1 MTRLVIQ
8 GLELR
13 GRHGVSTEERERPQ
27 PFAVDLELEGEFGPV
42 DELEATVDYTKV
54 IGKVEKINERSFK
67 LIEAFARAIAEALL
81 ADFPSVGRVA
91 VRVRKLRPPLP
102 PGTRV
107 GWLGAEVV
115 LERQRR

>member
-13 GRHGVSTEERERPQ
+13 GRHGVSAEERERSQ
-27 PFAVDLELEGEFGPV
+27 PFAIDLELEGEFGSV

-54 IGKVEKINERSFK
+54 IERVEEINKRSFK
-67 LIEAFARAIAEALL
+67 LIEAFARAIAEAIL
-81 ADFPSVGRVA
+81 ADFPGVGRVA
-91 VRVRKLRPPLP
+91 VQVKKLRPPLP

-115 LERQRR
+115 LERERR

>member
-13 GRHGVSTEERERPQ
+13 GRHGVSAEERARAQ
-27 PFAVDLELEGEFGPV
+27 PFAIDLELELEGEFGST

-54 IGKVEKINERSFK
+54 IERVKEINERSFK
-67 LIEAFARAIAEALL
+67 LIEAFASAVAEAIL
-81 ADFPSVGRVA
+81 AGFPKVGRVT
-91 VRVRKLRPPLP
+91 VRVRKLHPPLP
-102 PGTRV
+102 PRTRV

-115 LERQRR
+115 VERR